1 MTNSWNDQLIK
12 WLVDTI
18 LIITITVYELVVDE
32 IHIEK
37 MTDEFNDHLSYWLM
51 KNLLKNF

>member
-12 WLVDTI
+12 WLVDTL
-18 LIITITVYELVVDE
+18 LIITMTVYELVVDE
-32 IHIEK
+32 IPIEK